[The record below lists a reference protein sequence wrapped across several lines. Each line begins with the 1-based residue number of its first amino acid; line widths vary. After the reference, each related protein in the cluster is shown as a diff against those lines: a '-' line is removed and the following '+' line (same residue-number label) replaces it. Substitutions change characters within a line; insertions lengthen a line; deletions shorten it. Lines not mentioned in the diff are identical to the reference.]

1 MKELIELEIREMLQ
15 VYGFNG
21 YDLPVILG
29 SARKALN
36 EDKFNETE
44 IGSGSI
50 KKLMNE
56 VDTYIPTPKRL
67 LDDPFLMPVEDVYSI
82 TGRGTVLSG
91 KVERGVLNEGDS
103 VEIVGVKKIA
113 TTCIGLEM
121 YRKVLNHAEAGENV
135 GILVRNVPKKSV
147 GRGNVVA
154 KPNTILNLRNFN
166 AKAYLLTKKEGGRK
180 KPFPSGF
187 KPQFF
192 FRTSNVTGEIYIPNE
207 GLGIPGEDILF
218 EVKLIEP
225 TALTEGLRFTIR
237 EGTTTVGAGIILK
250 IY

>member
-1 MKELIELEIREMLQ
+1 MTDGPQEQTREHLILAKEIGIKFLLVFGNKMDALLEPAMKELIELEIREMLQ

-192 FRTSNVTGEIYIPNE
+192 F
-207 GLGIPGEDILF
+207 
-218 EVKLIEP
+218 
-225 TALTEGLRFTIR
+225 
-237 EGTTTVGAGIILK
+237 
-250 IY
+250 